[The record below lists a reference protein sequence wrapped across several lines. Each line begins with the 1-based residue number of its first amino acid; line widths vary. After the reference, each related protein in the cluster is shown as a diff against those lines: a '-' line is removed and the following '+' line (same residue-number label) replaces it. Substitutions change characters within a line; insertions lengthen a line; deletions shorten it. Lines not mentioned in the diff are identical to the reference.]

1 MPDLSPLELL
11 IRIAATVALCGV
23 IGLEREVRGQ
33 VAGLR
38 THILVGLGAAL
49 FTLVSAYGFTEF
61 VEPNEAGGFITTV
74 DPTRIAAQV
83 VAGIGFLGAG
93 AIIRHGLAVRGV
105 TTAAALWMAA
115 AIGLACG
122 AGFYLGAVAATATV
136 LLSLIGFRTLRP
148 RLIGSFRSDVRFV
161 DLVVTSEEPLS
172 QIFALLASESI
183 SVTALHADREE
194 EALAYRLELRIPADA
209 SLESVLPRIE
219 QAPGVESVEVHGTR
233 LD

>member
-1 MPDLSPLELL
+1 M
-11 IRIAATVALCGV
+11 LCGV

-74 DPTRIAAQV
+74 DPTRIAAQI

-122 AGFYLGAVAATATV
+122 AGFYLGAVAATGTV
-136 LLSLIGFRTLRP
+136 LLSLVGFRTLRP

-161 DLVVTSEEPLS
+161 DLVVASEEPLS
-172 QIFALLASESI
+172 EIFALLASESI

-194 EALAYRLELRIPADA
+194 DALAYRLELRIPAGA
-209 SLESVLPRIE
+209 SLESVLPRVE
-219 QAPGVESVEVHGTR
+219 RTPGVESVEVHGTR